1 MKKRIIL
8 LSSITL
14 LSFFLVTNA
23 VAQEKTKESKK
34 IVKKEMVK
42 KDISSKC
49 QGCPTLDKCDG
60 EAALKAKEENGKAC
74 EGKVEKPL
82 TISEKKKIKETK
94 KK

>member
-14 LSFFLVTNA
+14 LSFFMVTSV
-23 VAQEKTKESKK
+23 VAQEKTQD
-34 IVKKEMVK
+34 VKKTAKTEMVK
-42 KDISSKC
+42 KDISKKCKACPSLSKC
-49 QGCPTLDKCDG
+49 TG
-60 EAALKAKEENGKAC
+60 EAAVKAKKENGKTS

>member
-23 VAQEKTKESKK
+23 IAQEKAKESKK

-42 KDISSKC
+42 KDISGKC
-49 QGCPTLDKCDG
+49 GGCPTLDKCDG
-60 EAALKAKEENGKAC
+60 EAALKAKKEKGNTC
-74 EGKVEKPL
+74 EGKVEKVA
-82 TISEKKKIKETK
+82 TTDKKKKKEKK
-94 KK
+94 

>member
-42 KDISSKC
+42 KDISKKCKACPSLSKC
-49 QGCPTLDKCDG
+49 TSE
-60 EAALKAKEENGKAC
+60 EAVKTKKENGKTS